1 MVSLPGM
8 VNMFLQMTDKEA
20 YSILLR
26 ESECLK
32 NREQCS
38 RQCSSCSWG
47 GDSHKVLEGIQYVQE
62 ILKARCPELY
72 FAQTLQQLEEMIENE
87 HFS

>member
-1 MVSLPGM
+1 
-8 VNMFLQMTDKEA
+8 MTDKKA

-32 NREQCS
+32 SREHCS

-47 GDSHKVLEGIQYVQE
+47 RDIHEILEGLKYTQS

-72 FAQTLQQLEEMIENE
+72 FADNLQQLEEIIGDANQN
-87 HFS
+87 